1 MKKIIFLFVLIIAG
15 AISLFAQRGMNNGL
29 SGKGSTDESIDALR
43 SGFTR
48 PGSDYRALPLGFK
61 QKNETMSGY
70 AFR

>member
-48 PGSDYRALPLGFK
+48 PGSDYRALPLGFSK
-61 QKNETMSGY
+61 KMRRCRGI
-70 AFR
+70 A